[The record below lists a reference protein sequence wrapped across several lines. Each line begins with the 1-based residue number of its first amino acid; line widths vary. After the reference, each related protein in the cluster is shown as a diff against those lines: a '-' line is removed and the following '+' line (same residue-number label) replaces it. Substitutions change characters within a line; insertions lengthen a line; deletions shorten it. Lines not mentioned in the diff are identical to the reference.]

1 MTLDE
6 RLRAAQDDLAGP
18 DGPAPDSKGFVRART
33 RRRYG
38 ALGVAAVLLLGAV
51 ALPAALR
58 DDEATTQVFSGDVA
72 DLLLTAEEI
81 PGDWMRSS
89 VGDTITMGE
98 GPCAVQ
104 TDRPYVERVD
114 RGFITPPVR
123 SLADLSEGAG
133 IMELTFLAQR
143 VTRYESVADAEAIF
157 DDMAGIV
164 ASCRDYDV
172 ANPDGGRTRGR
183 LTPLD
188 LDLDVD
194 DHLGVR
200 GALVLTGEGGEETP
214 STADIV
220 VFRVGDTITLLL
232 QANYQEELPPVDG
245 IAEAAVAKFSRAGS

>member
-1 MTLDE
+1 MTLDD
-6 RLRAAQDDLAGP
+6 RLRAAQDDLTGP
-18 DGPAPDSKGFVRART
+18 GGPVDRKGFVRART

-51 ALPAALR
+51 ALPPALR
-58 DDEATTQVFSGDVA
+58 GDDATTQVFSGDVR

-81 PGDWMRSS
+81 PGDWQRSS
-89 VGDTITMGE
+89 VGDVIAMTD

-104 TDRPYVERVD
+104 DDRPHRERVD
-114 RGFITPPVR
+114 RGFVTPPVR

-133 IMELTFLAQR
+133 IMDLTFLAQR
-143 VTRYESVADAEAIF
+143 VTRYESVTDAEAVF
-157 DDMAGIV
+157 DEMARIV
-164 ASCRDYDV
+164 EACRDYDV

-200 GALVLTGEGGEETP
+200 GDLVLTGGRGEETP
-214 STADIV
+214 SSADIV
-220 VFRVGDTITLLL
+220 VFRVGDTITLLM
-232 QANYQEELPPVDG
+232 QANDQDELSPVDG